1 MSRVAALL
9 RRYLDFALYI
19 NTAWLGAGMIWLS
32 VFLINTMS
40 SWRRQERR
48 LNELAEQQHGSEQ
61 RVRFLSG

>member
-1 MSRVAALL
+1 M
-9 RRYLDFALYI
+9 
-19 NTAWLGAGMIWLS
+19 AWLGAGMIWLS

-61 RVRFLSG
+61 RVRFAYRTAQRGLSRLQVPHASLEIS